1 MKFRTFRKMPDEPA
15 LHTQIQ
21 FIIMVQAS
29 IFASFKNYLGDSPLV
44 KVLTD
49 IREGSYARPIQELR
63 QKLSEGDKEGAERI
77 KKGLPA
83 FTVSATYKGRRT
95 KDYLTGYNPLQVL
108 DLDGLQPERIA
119 GLRLL
124 IEGEPYTVACFRS
137 PSGNGLKVIVY
148 NATGLD
154 PVPANHRSAYD
165 WMKSYYE
172 RRLGVEIDASG
183 SDAGRLCFVSHD
195 SDLYL
200 SSRYEAWLN
209 GGGELPGDI
218 PVLPSTPPDKPLTA
232 GSDAFTR
239 ARRLTSRKYKYVDG
253 SRNNYVYLFACHC
266 NRLGL
271 PKEETD
277 GYCRT
282 NFGDL
287 PAGELRQAVESAYTH
302 ADEQGKDNDG
312 GCWEKKVERV
322 REYLSRYFH
331 LRKNVVRGLVE
342 YRRKKTKGYCYLPVT
357 DYWENSVWSNLQL
370 EGCPVKQNEVHAVV
384 HSDFSKEYNPFTAYF
399 EELPAWDGVT
409 DHIAR
414 LAATVRTDKP
424 EFWTSC
430 LRKWLVAAVACAID
444 DGQENHSVLLLSG
457 EQGIGKT
464 TWCRHLVPPAL
475 SEYVYSG
482 NLDPSSKDASLL
494 LSDCFMIILD
504 ELSGQSRMELNRLKA
519 MITKDAVR
527 ERRAYARNAE
537 VYVRR
542 ASFVATVNDSQ
553 VLTDRTGS
561 RRFLCFEAQVIDYSA
576 PVDHAGVYAEAL
588 ALYRSGF
595 KFWFSDTDITELNAN
610 NEAFQQS
617 SPEEELFYTYF
628 RRPERFDV
636 PLFLSSSE
644 IMAKISLYARVSVT
658 GTNTNNIGKL
668 LIRDGFE
675 YKIRKG
681 RRLFAVVEL
690 TFEQVKACQMG
701 ISGDDTE
708 EGSKMENDVYLSDKQ
723 VDTST
728 GDPDLFH
735 QL

>member
-287 PAGELRQAVESAYTH
+287 PAGELRQAVESAYAH

-312 GCWEKKVERV
+312 GCREKKVERV

-357 DYWENSVWSNLQL
+357 DYWENSV
-370 EGCPVKQNEVHAVV
+370 
-384 HSDFSKEYNPFTAYF
+384 
-399 EELPAWDGVT
+399 
-409 DHIAR
+409 
-414 LAATVRTDKP
+414 
-424 EFWTSC
+424 
-430 LRKWLVAAVACAID
+430 
-444 DGQENHSVLLLSG
+444 
-457 EQGIGKT
+457 
-464 TWCRHLVPPAL
+464 
-475 SEYVYSG
+475 
-482 NLDPSSKDASLL
+482 
-494 LSDCFMIILD
+494 
-504 ELSGQSRMELNRLKA
+504 
-519 MITKDAVR
+519 
-527 ERRAYARNAE
+527 
-537 VYVRR
+537 
-542 ASFVATVNDSQ
+542 
-553 VLTDRTGS
+553 
-561 RRFLCFEAQVIDYSA
+561 
-576 PVDHAGVYAEAL
+576 
-588 ALYRSGF
+588 
-595 KFWFSDTDITELNAN
+595 
-610 NEAFQQS
+610 
-617 SPEEELFYTYF
+617 
-628 RRPERFDV
+628 
-636 PLFLSSSE
+636 
-644 IMAKISLYARVSVT
+644 
-658 GTNTNNIGKL
+658 
-668 LIRDGFE
+668 
-675 YKIRKG
+675 
-681 RRLFAVVEL
+681 
-690 TFEQVKACQMG
+690 
-701 ISGDDTE
+701 
-708 EGSKMENDVYLSDKQ
+708 
-723 VDTST
+723 
-728 GDPDLFH
+728 
-735 QL
+735 